1 VHDVYVI
8 DGGVHYARNGDV
20 RLAYRVLGEG
30 DPTLVWVPGWVSNVD
45 LLVDPDLPFTPFF
58 EQLAQRTRFVA
69 WDKRGTGQ
77 SDPVTRVP
85 PLDERMD
92 DLHAVMDAAGADSPS
107 LFGVSEGGPMSILFA
122 ATYPERARSLILY
135 GTLPRFTP
143 EPPDFPWGFNSDQA
157 AAYHQEVE
165 TRWGEGALADAFFGS
180 IADVPGFREMY
191 GRIQRASASP
201 MMASMLWQAVSEID
215 VRPVLQTIRTPTLV
229 LGRRGDVV
237 APIEAAAALAAAIPD
252 AQFQELPPGPHGLF
266 DDAMASAI
274 LDFVCDTT
282 PEEVG
287 ERVLAT
293 VMFTDIVS
301 STELLSAHGDA
312 HWRHELDVHDRL
324 VDRLLSKYG
333 GRRAKHTGDG
343 VFALFDGPT
352 KAARCGLELVPTLAG
367 LGIHV
372 RVGVHT
378 GECEQRGDEW
388 SGMAVHIGA
397 RIGSMAQADEVLVSR
412 TVRDLSAGSALRFD
426 SLGPQLLKGL
436 AEETEVFRVS
446 KPVGV
451 PF

>member
-1 VHDVYVI
+1 
-8 DGGVHYARNGDV
+8 
-20 RLAYRVLGEG
+20 
-30 DPTLVWVPGWVSNVD
+30 
-45 LLVDPDLPFTPFF
+45 
-58 EQLAQRTRFVA
+58 
-69 WDKRGTGQ
+69 
-77 SDPVTRVP
+77 
-85 PLDERMD
+85 
-92 DLHAVMDAAGADSPS
+92 
-107 LFGVSEGGPMSILFA
+107 
-122 ATYPERARSLILY
+122 
-135 GTLPRFTP
+135 
-143 EPPDFPWGFNSDQA
+143 
-157 AAYHQEVE
+157 
-165 TRWGEGALADAFFGS
+165 
-180 IADVPGFREMY
+180 
-191 GRIQRASASP
+191 
-201 MMASMLWQAVSEID
+201 
-215 VRPVLQTIRTPTLV
+215 
-229 LGRRGDVV
+229 
-237 APIEAAAALAAAIPD
+237 
-252 AQFQELPPGPHGLF
+252 
-266 DDAMASAI
+266 MASAI

-282 PEEVG
+282 PEEAG

-312 HWRHELDVHDRL
+312 HWRHELDAHDRL

-372 RVGVHT
+372 RVGVHI